1 MIGAAYRASGP
12 VMDQPVHGRI
22 DSIYGLIS
30 ISLIGKWSEAGKR
43 RTALLEETET
53 GANIRPGTTER
64 CYFYRLGYKLR
75 PHRMLAAPVREA
87 GNGGQGPDRPQQLVA
102 AQPEMNPKWI
112 LCRSQSMGKVR
123 ISRASE
129 RPAGSSP
136 LRIASMISGASVVS
150 FRMRT
155 T

>member
-1 MIGAAYRASGP
+1 
-12 VMDQPVHGRI
+12 MDQPVHGRI

-30 ISLIGKWSEAGKR
+30 ISLIEKWSEAGKR
-43 RTALLEETET
+43 RTAVLEETEA
-53 GANIRPGTTER
+53 GANIQLRTTER

-102 AQPEMNPKWI
+102 LQPEINPNRT

-129 RPAGSSP
+129 RPDGSSP